1 MALWI
6 CTRPPERCPQA
17 EVDVAEMLALLPD
30 EWVIR
35 WGFEYRDNAGNAR
48 EGDFLVLGPTG
59 GLMVIEVKAGGI
71 TMNPYTGQWSTAD
84 GDDPRMQ
91 MNAEWQGVI
100 RELQA
105 AQAPNAAS
113 LFVGRSLGAPDLT
126 LPNDTAEHCG
136 IKREFLLDR
145 SDFRRFERVWVERMK
160 QWNAWL
166 NPNSRAAFF
175 QTFGADAT
183 PVAIRHFV
191 DNIDR
196 AIMRQT
202 EARYPLLSQLS
213 VNPQFLVSGGV
224 GSGKT
229 WFALELARRWV
240 HENRQKVLIIAYN
253 LAFAAQLG
261 ELTDRLKHRQ
271 KLPKDSITVL
281 AWQDLAKSLFEAG
294 GLAFEPPRDSSE
306 RTIFYESLVPDS
318 LRTLAANGAIA
329 ATYDA
334 LIIDEAQDHDT
345 TPPEGDTSGLPCG
358 WWPVY
363 WALLHHGARARIGV
377 FFDEAQRPT
386 FRSGRFDAT
395 TLLEEK
401 GFRPVRIHL
410 EGTLRYSLP
419 VFQYL
424 LSLDTSALG
433 RLRGGLKQPGP
444 LPLGPEVEQYE
455 VQSGHE
461 SEQVRDIVRRWLDQG
476 WARPEQILILSR
488 RGELERSVLSGC
500 VDLAGFPLH
509 NGLQPPRG
517 TIGFGSVNRAKGL
530 DQLAVIL
537 VDFPKWPCPDSGD
550 QVAFFMGASR
560 ARQMLAVVAT
570 IE

>member
-1 MALWI
+1 
-6 CTRPPERCPQA
+6 
-17 EVDVAEMLALLPD
+17 
-30 EWVIR
+30 
-35 WGFEYRDNAGNAR
+35 
-48 EGDFLVLGPTG
+48 
-59 GLMVIEVKAGGI
+59 
-71 TMNPYTGQWSTAD
+71 MNPYTGQWSTAD

-100 RELQA
+100 RELQT

-145 SDFRRFERVWVERMK
+145 SDFRRFEKVWSERMK

-166 NPNSRAAFF
+166 NPNARTAFF
-175 QTFGADAT
+175 QTFGTDAT

-213 VNPQFLVSGGV
+213 ANRQFLVSGGV

-240 HENRQKVLIIAYN
+240 QENRQKVLIIAYN

-261 ELTDRLKHRQ
+261 ELTGRLTHRQ
-271 KLPKDSITVL
+271 KLPKDSITVV
-281 AWQDLAKSLFEAG
+281 AWQDLAKSLLEAG
-294 GLAFEPPRDSSE
+294 GLPFEPPSDNSE
-306 RTIFYESLVPDS
+306 KTIFYESLVPDS
-318 LRTLAANGAIA
+318 LRTLAAKGAITA
-329 ATYDA
+329 GYDA

-363 WALLHHGARARIGV
+363 WALLRQGDRARIGV
-377 FFDEAQRPT
+377 FFDDAQRPT
-386 FRSGRFDAT
+386 FRSGRFDAA

-424 LSLDTSALG
+424 LSLDTPALS

-444 LPLGPEVEQYE
+444 LPLGPQVEQYE
-455 VQSGHE
+455 VPSGDE
-461 SEQVRDIVRRWLDQG
+461 LEQVQNIVRRWLDQG
-476 WARPEQILILSR
+476 WVRPEQILILSR
-488 RGELERSVLSGC
+488 RGDLERSVLSGC
-500 VDLAGFPLH
+500 VDVAGFPLH
-509 NGLQPPRG
+509 NGLQPHRE

-570 IE
+570 LE